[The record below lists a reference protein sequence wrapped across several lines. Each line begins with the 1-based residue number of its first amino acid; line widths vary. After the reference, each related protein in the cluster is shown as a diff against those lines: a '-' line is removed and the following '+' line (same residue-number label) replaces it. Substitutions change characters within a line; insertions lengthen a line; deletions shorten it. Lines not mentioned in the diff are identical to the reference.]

1 MGTDGVAH
9 DDIGSSW
16 TSPQPSPADLVD
28 EAVEQARI
36 WSRAR
41 PDNPHDETAHRG
53 LAAPGDRGKTAA
65 QLLSR
70 VLKEP
75 SGLPFTVEFIDRV
88 MRPEDPATAA
98 AALARL
104 SRTDCSFL
112 PPILRAGVRLAG
124 LAAPRAPGPVVA
136 LTRAALRQM
145 VGHLII
151 DARPRHLGRTLSRLR
166 KDGKDRLRKD
176 GLRKDRSSNEG
187 IRLNLNLLGEAVL
200 GDKEAA
206 ARLEGT
212 KELLARTD
220 VDYVSVKISA
230 LVNQLDLWAHDATVE
245 EVVERLTPLFQLAAR
260 SATPKFINLDMEE
273 YHDLDLTID
282 VFQALLDRPEFLRLE
297 AGIVL
302 QAYLPDSLAAA
313 QRLTAWA
320 DRRTAQGGA
329 GIKIRLVKGA
339 NLPMERVD
347 AELHGWAQAP
357 WPSKVATDTNYKRIL
372 DWALTPERTRS
383 VRWGV
388 AGHNLFDIALA
399 KLLAERRGVSDRIE
413 FEMLVGMVPEQVER
427 VGADVGGVL
436 LYTPVVH
443 PDHFDVAISYLVRRL
458 EEGAASENFMSA
470 VFELGHDDE
479 LFAREEARF
488 RAAVAGLDR
497 VVPRPNRHQALDR
510 VPDPDLDY
518 RPSTDSDPALPP
530 VRAWAAEV
538 AAEMPDCPFGATT
551 LASHH
556 LSNIKEV
563 DAAVATGLAA
573 QPGWWGRGAAERAD
587 ILHAVAAEFARRRG
601 DLLAVA
607 GYETGKILA
616 EGDVEISEAIDFAD
630 WYADHAIALKGVDG
644 ARFTPARLTVVT
656 PPWNFPLSITAGSVL
671 APLATGSAVLLKP
684 APQARRC
691 AAVIAEC
698 LWSAGVPR
706 DVLQLADAEENEVGR
721 RLVSHPEVE
730 RVILTGAHDTASLF
744 RSWRHDLPLLAE
756 TSGKNAIIVTENA
769 DYDLAAADIVR
780 SAFGNAG
787 QKCSAASLVIL
798 VGQAYRSSRLRHQIL
813 DAAASLRVG
822 DASDLATQLGPLI
835 QPAEGKLLDGL
846 TTLDPGQNWA
856 LKPRRLDPSGRF
868 WSPGVRAGVRPGDRY
883 HLTEYF
889 GPVTGIM
896 YAPDLATAV
905 AYQNGTPYG
914 LTAGLH
920 SLDPAEI
927 SWWLDHVQAGNLYI
941 NRSITGAIV
950 GRQPFGGW
958 KRSAV
963 GPGAKAGGP
972 NYLAVQG
979 SWTPAE
985 PQTPAPEGPLEARV
999 EQFLAQVTHGSA
1011 VPSGQ
1016 KQWLWDAAHRDAAAW
1031 AQEFGISRDIGGLV
1045 CERNE
1050 FRYRPAATLIR
1061 ICPGADPLDAAR
1073 SCAAGLLAAG
1083 PLLSVSI
1090 DPQADADSQTG
1101 PGLRSALVAVGVSC
1115 DVVDQSDWLVAMA
1128 DPGAPR
1134 RVRLIGG
1141 DASELAE
1148 ATGGDADL
1156 AVWAWPVTSA
1166 PRIELLP
1173 FLREQSVSL
1182 TAHRF
1187 GTPSAELAALEL

>member
-9 DDIGSSW
+9 DGVGDSW
-16 TSPQPSPADLVD
+16 TSPEPSPAELVD

-36 WSRAR
+36 WSRTR
-41 PDNPHDETAHRG
+41 PGSPDDKASHRRF
-53 LAAPGDRGKTAA
+53 AAPKDRGKLAA
-65 QLLSR
+65 QLLSQ
-70 VLKEP
+70 VLREP

-98 AALARL
+98 AALSRL

-112 PPILRAGVRLAG
+112 PAGLRAGVRLAG

-151 DARPRHLGRTLSRLR
+151 DARPHHLGRALGELR
-166 KDGKDRLRKD
+166 RG
-176 GLRKDRSSNEG
+176 GLRKNG
-187 IRLNLNLLGEAVL
+187 VRLNLNLLGEAVL
-200 GDKEAA
+200 GDAEAA

-212 KELLARTD
+212 TKLLARKD

-245 EVVERLTPLFQLAAR
+245 KVVERLTPLFQLAAR

-273 YHDLDLTID
+273 YHDLDLTIG
-282 VFQALLDRPEFLRLE
+282 VFQTLLDRPEFSHLE

-320 DRRTAQGGA
+320 DRRTARGGA

-399 KLLAERRGVSDRIE
+399 KLLAESRGVFDRIE

-538 AAEMPDCPFGATT
+538 AAEIPDCPFGATT

-556 LSNIKEV
+556 LSSIEEV

-573 QPGWWGRGAAERAD
+573 QPGWWGRGAAARAG
-587 ILHAVAAEFARRRG
+587 ILHAAAGEFARRRG

-630 WYADHAIALKGVDG
+630 WYADHAIALETVDG
-644 ARFTPARLTVVT
+644 ARFAPARLTVVT

-706 DVLQLADAEENEVGR
+706 DVLQLTDAEENEVGR
-721 RLVSHPEVE
+721 RLISHPDVE

-798 VGQAYRSSRLRHQIL
+798 VGQAYRSVRLRHQIL

-822 DASDLATQLGPLI
+822 DPSDLSTQLGPLI
-835 QPAEGKLLDGL
+835 QPAEGTLLDGL
-846 TTLDPGQNWA
+846 TTLDPGQSWA
-856 LKPRRLDPSGRF
+856 LKPRQIDPSGRF

-883 HLTEYF
+883 HVTEYF

-927 SWWLDHVQAGNLYI
+927 SWWLDHVQAGNLYV

-979 SWTPAE
+979 SWTPTD
-985 PQTPAPEGPLEARV
+985 PQTPAPDGPLEARV
-999 EQFLAQVTHGSA
+999 DQFLAQVTHGSA
-1011 VPSGQ
+1011 APSGRT
-1016 KQWLWDAAHRDAAAW
+1016 KWLWDAAHRDAAAW

-1083 PLLSVSI
+1083 SQLSVSI
-1090 DPQADADSQTG
+1090 DPQIDADPQADSDVQS
-1101 PGLRSALVAVGVSC
+1101 PGLRSALVAVGVPC
-1115 DVVDQSDWLVAMA
+1115 DVVAQSDWLVAMA

-1141 DASELAE
+1141 DASEVAE

-1173 FLREQSVSL
+1173 FLHEQSISL

-1187 GTPSAELAALEL
+1187 GTPSTDLAALEL